1 MKEKIL
7 IVDDEPH
14 VLQGYK
20 RALRKRF
27 KIDTASAGTEALEK
41 ITKDGPY
48 AIVVSDMRMPG
59 MSGLELLTTLK
70 ESDPEIIRIM
80 LTGNAD
86 QKTAVDAVNKGK
98 VFKFLTKPCSSETM
112 AETLDAGLEQYA
124 QLQENREILE
134 QSADDIKILTE
145 KINYQS
151 QHDYLTGLL
160 NRPAF
165 ELRLQHFLAS
175 AQDEGQEHALCH
187 LDLDYFHVIN
197 DNCGHFAGDAC
208 LRQIGELL
216 SSQQR
221 SNDVLARLASDQF
234 GLLLNNCSLD
244 EAEGIASGLHELLNQ
259 FSFKW
264 EKESFD
270 VNTSIGLIP
279 INRDS
284 TSVASLLS
292 TAETACYVAMGHG
305 GNRLHV
311 GKPNDQELTQR
322 LNEAQWVTKVFNA
335 LKNNR
340 FRLFFQTISSLGGN
354 QESGEH
360 YEILLRLVDENEQ
373 YISPAIFMSA
383 AENYYLS
390 PLIDKWVIKNVAN
403 WFSSHPEQLK
413 ILGVCSINLS
423 GHSIGNQDILD
434 CIYETFDG
442 SGLPPGKFCFELTET
457 AAIANFSTATAFM
470 DTLKSRGFLF
480 SLDDFG
486 AGFSSFAYLK
496 NLPVDYLKIDGQ
508 FVKNIHNN
516 TIDRAMVKSINEIGK
531 LMGKITIAEFVENRE
546 IMEVLEELN
555 IDFAQGY
562 FLSRPQPLDSKL

>member
-27 KIDTASAGTEALEK
+27 KIETALSGKEALEK

-59 MSGLELLTTLK
+59 MTGLELLTTLK
-70 ESDPEIIRIM
+70 ESAPEIIRIM

-112 AETLDAGLEQYA
+112 AETLDAGLVQYA
-124 QLQENREILE
+124 QLQENRTILD
-134 QSADDIKILTE
+134 QNADDIKILTE

-165 ELRLQHFLAS
+165 ELRLQHFLAL

-187 LDLDYFHVIN
+187 LDLDHFHIIN
-197 DNCGHFAGDAC
+197 DNCGYFAGDAC

-221 SNDVLARLASDQF
+221 SSDILSRLASDQF

-244 EAEGIASGLHELLNQ
+244 EAEGIARGLHELLNQ
-259 FSFKW
+259 FSFEW
-264 EKESFD
+264 ERESYD
-270 VNTSIGLIP
+270 VNASIGLIP

-284 TSVASLLS
+284 SSVASLLS

-311 GKPNDQELTQR
+311 GKPNDRELTQR
-322 LNEAQWVTKVFNA
+322 LDESQWVSQIHIA
-335 LKNNR
+335 LKENR
-340 FRLFFQTISSLGGN
+340 FRLFFQTISPIGN
-354 QESGEH
+354 TQGSGEH
-360 YEILLRLVDENEQ
+360 FEILLRLVDENEQ

-390 PLIDKWVIKNVAN
+390 PLIDKWVIKKVAN
-403 WFSSHPEQLK
+403 WFSSHPEQLEN
-413 ILGVCSINLS
+413 LAVCSINLS
-423 GHSIGNQDILD
+423 GHSIGNQDILN
-434 CIYETFDG
+434 CIYETFDE
-442 SGLPPGKFCFELTET
+442 SMLPPEKFCFEITET
-457 AAIANFSTATAFM
+457 AAIAKVSAASAFM

-486 AGFSSFAYLK
+486 SGFSSFAYLK

-508 FVKNIHNN
+508 FVKNIHHNV
-516 TIDRAMVKSINEIGK
+516 IDRAMVKSINEIGK
-531 LMGKITIAEFVENRE
+531 VMGKKTIAEFVENSE

-562 FLSRPQPLDSKL
+562 LLSKPQPLDSKL